1 MSEAFVNQV
10 TLDCLLNKQ
19 MFSKHLKNQKI
30 KSLNKEE
37 RKFYKKRIFNL
48 FKEILTGNNPNNLL
62 PDVKYAYENFVNSSI
77 NYFKIID
84 SNDLN
89 QEEYKEFQINN
100 ESNYNTNECNEYL
113 ESHNNFNKNDEAD
126 KLLMR
131 SIKIDNHSL
140 DKYVKRKNTNAK
152 EKIIMP
158 LQKNIN
164 LQDPELKLKGLN
176 KKNNI
181 NNLYEDSSKK
191 NDK

>member
-10 TLDCLLNKQ
+10 TLDCLLNKK
-19 MFSKHLKNQKI
+19 MFSKHLKNEKI

-48 FKEILTGNNPNNLL
+48 FKEFLTGNNTDNLF

-89 QEEYKEFQINN
+89 QEEYKEFHINN
-100 ESNYNTNECNEYL
+100 ESNYNTNDCNEYL

-140 DKYVKRKNTNAK
+140 DKYVKRKKTNVK
-152 EKIIMP
+152 ENIIMP

-176 KKNNI
+176 KNNNI

>member
-10 TLDCLLNKQ
+10 TLDCLLNKE
-19 MFSKHLKNQKI
+19 MFSKHVKNQKI
-30 KSLNKEE
+30 KSLNKQE

-48 FKEILTGNNPNNLL
+48 FKEILTGNQPNDLL
-62 PDVKYAYENFVNSSI
+62 PDVKYAYENFVNSCV
-77 NYFKIID
+77 NFFKTID
-84 SNDLN
+84 NNDLN
-89 QEEYKEFQINN
+89 QEEYKELQNN
-100 ESNYNTNECNEYL
+100 NHESNEHL
-113 ESHNNFNKNDEAD
+113 ESHNIFSKNDEAD

-140 DKYVKRKNTNAK
+140 DKYVKRKSTNVK
-152 EKIIMP
+152 ENIIMP

-181 NNLYEDSSKK
+181 NNLYEGSSKK
-191 NDK
+191 NEK